1 MKGVVGFQIEI
12 TDIQAKY
19 KFSQNTEHD
28 HPKIIQQL
36 EKRKDADSKDIA
48 KLMEAE
54 KHEDNV

>member
-19 KFSQNTEHD
+19 KLSQNTEHD
-28 HPKIIQQL
+28 HPKIIQEL

-54 KHEDNV
+54 KH